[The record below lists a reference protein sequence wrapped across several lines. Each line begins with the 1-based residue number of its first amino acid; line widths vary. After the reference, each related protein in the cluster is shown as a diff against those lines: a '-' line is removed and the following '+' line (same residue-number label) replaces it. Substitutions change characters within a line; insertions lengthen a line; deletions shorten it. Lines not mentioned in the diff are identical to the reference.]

1 MILYFNVKSNSGLNP
16 HVIFISIMKYI
27 FVIAGLKFVEK
38 KNDMEGF
45 FNIYI
50 GLVLLFDIFFTLY
63 VYMKDT
69 FFTFS
74 EVCLTKGSFGGI
86 SNKLKQFDDMVD
98 SNFDFNQFNK
108 ELDNFN
114 DQISSM
120 MKKKSVKII
129 KKDNSNSEED
139 IKNFNKNVA
148 NSSVQPNVN

>member
-1 MILYFNVKSNSGLNP
+1 MILYFNVKTNFGLNP

-27 FVIAGLKFVEK
+27 FVVAGLKFVEK
-38 KNDMEGF
+38 KNNITGF

-63 VYMKDT
+63 IYMKDT

-74 EVCLTKGSFGGI
+74 GACLSKGSYGGI
-86 SNKLKQFDDMVD
+86 NKLKQFDDIVD

-148 NSSVQPNVN
+148 NSSVQPTVN